1 MSMKKNELPNGNR
14 WVLNALG
21 PFWCGGNSDQAL
33 CMFSCGYETAL
44 QMCMNTAWYTLPWGD
59 KIACFTNLILLL
71 MTVNI
76 MLWLWFHTLITCG
89 LIQYTRVL
97 KAIARELL
105 GTETLQLLCRGIVL
119 TCTCTWFTINQH
131 SLVRLMLSSVSR
143 GLRKS
148 TGHLHLFSVTLKS
161 CPAVWMGGW
170 RQ

>member
-1 MSMKKNELPNGNR
+1 
-14 WVLNALG
+14 
-21 PFWCGGNSDQAL
+21 
-33 CMFSCGYETAL
+33 
-44 QMCMNTAWYTLPWGD
+44 
-59 KIACFTNLILLL
+59 

-119 TCTCTWFTINQH
+119 TCTCTWITINQH

-148 TGHLHLFSVTLKS
+148 TGSPSVLCYTEKLSSSMNGRLTTVKTAGGQELLLAVFAYTDAWKTLAFYPWIFGLYS
-161 CPAVWMGGW
+161 GHCWNNLNADYSIDFHIWS
-170 RQ
+170 R